1 VTRFTVSERSDTI
14 GHQWIQL
21 SRTGAGKSLG
31 LSPMVSDMFDSAHR
45 FENLKFATSDRAVYG
60 KSTVLIPSTVG
71 ACRTK
76 GLGRAGTTLVLA

>member
-1 VTRFTVSERSDTI
+1 
-14 GHQWIQL
+14 
-21 SRTGAGKSLG
+21 
-31 LSPMVSDMFDSAHR
+31 MVSDMFDSAHR